1 VRPVARLG
9 LARNARSGS
18 PRLLSLYISSP
29 LFLPSAPQ
37 VSSKAVVAL
46 VSCFLSFQKRIV
58 QKIHPSEQAS
68 DNMGRQSASSK
79 KRVEN
84 ARKARVG
91 KQVSSKR
98 VFPWWFQCSE
108 LTVVRR
114 SENPLLQPFLRL
126 LPSHL
131 QKLLKFRRKVLQ
143 LLLHGQ
149 WVSFPLLFPMLFLEI
164 NAF

>member
-68 DNMGRQSASSK
+68 DNMGRQSASS
-79 KRVEN
+79 
-84 ARKARVG
+84 
-91 KQVSSKR
+91 SKR